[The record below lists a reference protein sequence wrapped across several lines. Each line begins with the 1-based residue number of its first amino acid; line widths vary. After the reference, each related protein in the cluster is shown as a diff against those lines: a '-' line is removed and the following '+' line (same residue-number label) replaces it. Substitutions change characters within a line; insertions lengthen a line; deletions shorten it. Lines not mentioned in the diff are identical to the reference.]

1 MLISFPLFRRI
12 TLKLIIS
19 SILITLVSG
28 SLYAQSTCMSRC
40 EKVFGVDDYR
50 CPDICQHH
58 PDGLKKP
65 KRKKA
70 ELDATSASKVVESSS
85 SASQVQQTQTPQPQA
100 QQASTAEKKPAQAA
114 AASSAQA
121 SKEKQ

>member
-12 TLKLIIS
+12 PLKLIIS

-70 ELDATSASKVVESSS
+70 ELDATSASKGVESSS
-85 SASQVQQTQTPQPQA
+85 SASQVQQTVPQPQA

>member
-1 MLISFPLFRRI
+1 MLISFPLSRRI
-12 TLKLIIS
+12 PLKLIIS

-85 SASQVQQTQTPQPQA
+85 SASQAQQTVPQPQA
-100 QQASTAEKKPAQAA
+100 QQAPVAEKKPAQAA
-114 AASSAQA
+114 TASSAQA

>member
-12 TLKLIIS
+12 PLKLIIS

-70 ELDATSASKVVESSS
+70 ELDATSASKVIESSS
-85 SASQVQQTQTPQPQA
+85 SASQVQQTVPQPQA

>member
-1 MLISFPLFRRI
+1 
-12 TLKLIIS
+12 LKLIIS

-70 ELDATSASKVVESSS
+70 ELDATSASKVIESSS
-85 SASQVQQTQTPQPQA
+85 SASQVQQTVPQPQA

-114 AASSAQA
+114 AASSVQA

>member
-12 TLKLIIS
+12 PLKLIIS

-70 ELDATSASKVVESSS
+70 ELDATSASKGIESSS
-85 SASQVQQTQTPQPQA
+85 SASQVQQTVPQPQA
-100 QQASTAEKKPAQAA
+100 QQVPVAEKEPAQAA

>member
-12 TLKLIIS
+12 PLKLIIS

-70 ELDATSASKVVESSS
+70 ELDATSASKGIESSS
-85 SASQVQQTQTPQPQA
+85 SASQVQQTVPQPQT

>member
-12 TLKLIIS
+12 PLKLIIS

-70 ELDATSASKVVESSS
+70 ELDATSASKGIESSS
-85 SASQVQQTQTPQPQA
+85 SASQVQQTVPQPQA

>member
-12 TLKLIIS
+12 PLKLIIS

-65 KRKKA
+65 KRKKT
-70 ELDATSASKVVESSS
+70 ELDATSASKGIESSS
-85 SASQVQQTQTPQPQA
+85 SASQVQQTVPQPQA